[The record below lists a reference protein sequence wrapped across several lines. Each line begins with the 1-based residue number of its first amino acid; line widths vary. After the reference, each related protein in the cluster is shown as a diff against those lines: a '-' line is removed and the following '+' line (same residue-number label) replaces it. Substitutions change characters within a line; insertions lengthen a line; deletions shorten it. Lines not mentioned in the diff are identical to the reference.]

1 MCGIDW
7 HGRSHGEL
15 GAGRRRGDHGDS
27 EEACD
32 RDGETAEQFRRL
44 KSHLVD
50 EGRYYRFNVDRG
62 LEDVRLEESKKK
74 DEIAWATRRYI
85 AMDAV
90 LEQMKACASNIA
102 GRECKSRRSTFDLLH
117 SITIN
122 VR

>member
-1 MCGIDW
+1 MVNSVRDDVAGIMVTLKKLATETE
-7 HGRSHGEL
+7 R
-15 GAGRRRGDHGDS
+15 
-27 EEACD
+27 
-32 RDGETAEQFRRL
+32 TAEQFRRL